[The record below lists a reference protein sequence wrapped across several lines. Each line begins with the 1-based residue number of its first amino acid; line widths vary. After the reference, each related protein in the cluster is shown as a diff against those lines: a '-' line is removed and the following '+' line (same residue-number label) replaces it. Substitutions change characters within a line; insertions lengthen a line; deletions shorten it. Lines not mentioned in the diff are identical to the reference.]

1 MNNVPD
7 YRFKTIDAVG
17 KIRSDTMVASNPM
30 ELEKRLGTMGF
41 DLLSYKEQSKV
52 AKSVFRSKTIS
63 RRELINFTFHIE
75 QLIKSGVPLI
85 DSLKDIRDSIDYSH
99 FTDVLQTVIDDIEG
113 GKTLSLA
120 LAQHPSI
127 FDKVYVTLVRVGE
140 ETGQLAEVLKDLADT
155 IRWQDELISQTKK
168 IMIYPAIVSVI
179 VLLVVSFLMMYLMPQ
194 LLPFIRNLGTEIPLH
209 TKILIDISDVFV
221 SYWYLIFSFPV
232 AFFFGLKFVA
242 NSNYK
247 VKYFLDGVKLKL
259 WIFGPMMT
267 KIKLARFANYFAMMY
282 SAGITVL
289 DALKISEDMVDNLVL
304 EESINAARA
313 SISEGVIISE
323 SFQAVGV
330 FPSMIVRMLK
340 VGEDTGAMD
349 EALLNVSYFYN
360 REVKE
365 SIEKIEPAILPI
377 LTVVLGGIM
386 MWIMMA
392 VLGPV
397 YDAVAGVKI

>member
-1 MNNVPD
+1 VPD
-7 YRFKTIDAVG
+7 YRFKTIDAAG

-41 DLLSYKEQSKV
+41 DLLSYKEQSKA

-85 DSLKDIRDSIDYSH
+85 DSLKDIRDSLEYSH

-120 LAQHPSI
+120 LGQHPVI

-140 ETGQLAEVLKDLADT
+140 ETGQLAEVLKDLAET

-168 IMIYPAIVSVI
+168 IMIYPVIVSVI
-179 VLLVVSFLMMYLMPQ
+179 VLLVVSFLMIYLMPQ

-221 SYWYLIFSFPV
+221 NYWYLIFSLPV
-232 AFFFGLKFVA
+232 VFIFGLKFIA
-242 NSNYK
+242 KSNDK
-247 VKYFLDGVKLKL
+247 VKYYLDGIKLKL
-259 WIFGPMMT
+259 WLIGPMMT

-304 EESINAARA
+304 EKSINEART

-349 EALLNVSYFYN
+349 DALLNVSYFYN

-365 SIEKIEPAILPI
+365 SIEKIEPAILPV
-377 LTVVLGGIM
+377 LTVILGGIM

-397 YDAVAGVKI
+397 YDAVAGVSI

>member
-1 MNNVPD
+1 MPD
-7 YRFKTIDAVG
+7 YKFRTIDATG
-17 KIRSDTMVASNPM
+17 KIRNDTMVASNPM
-30 ELEKRLGTMGF
+30 ELEKRLGSMGF
-41 DLLSYKEQSKV
+41 DLLSYKEQSKA
-52 AKSVFRSKTIS
+52 AKHAFRSKSIS

-120 LAQHPSI
+120 LAEHPAI
-127 FDKVYVTLVRVGE
+127 FDNVYVTLVRVGE
-140 ETGQLAEVLKDLADT
+140 ETGQLAVVLKDLAET
-155 IRWQDELISQTKK
+155 IRWQDELVSQTKK
-168 IMIYPAIVSVI
+168 IMIYPVIVSVI
-179 VLLVVSFLMMYLMPQ
+179 VLMVVSFLMIYLMPQ
-194 LLPFIRNLGTEIPLH
+194 LLPFIKNIGSEIPMH
-209 TKILIDISDVFV
+209 TQILIDVSEVFV
-221 SYWYLIFSFPV
+221 KYWYLIFSAPV
-232 AFFFGLKFVA
+232 VFYFILKIVA
-242 NSNYK
+242 KKNHK
-247 VKYFLDGVKLKL
+247 VRYFLDGLKLKL
-259 WIFGPMMT
+259 WIFGPLMT

-282 SAGITVL
+282 SSGITVL
-289 DALKISEDMVDNLVL
+289 DALKISEMMVDNMVL
-304 EESINAARA
+304 EDSINKARI
-313 SISEGVIISE
+313 SISEGVIISK
-323 SFQAVGV
+323 SFEAVGV

-349 EALLNVSYFYN
+349 EALLNVSYFYD

-365 SIEKIEPAILPI
+365 SIDKIEPTILPI

>member
-1 MNNVPD
+1 MPD
-7 YRFKTIDAVG
+7 YRFRTIDAGG

-52 AKSVFRSKTIS
+52 AKKVFRSKSIS

-85 DSLKDIRDSIDYSH
+85 DSLKDIRDSFDYSH

-120 LAQHPSI
+120 LAEHPVI

-140 ETGQLAEVLKDLADT
+140 ETGQLAEVLKDLAET
-155 IRWQDELISQTKK
+155 IRWQDELVSQTKK

-194 LLPFIRNLGTEIPLH
+194 LLPFIKNLGAEVPMH
-209 TKILIDISDVFV
+209 TKILIVISDIFV
-221 SYWYLIFSFPV
+221 EYWYLIFSLPFV
-232 AFFFGLKFVA
+232 AVFGLKTLA
-242 NSNYK
+242 KSNTK
-247 VKYFLDGVKLKL
+247 VKYYFDGLKLKMWL
-259 WIFGPMMT
+259 FGPLMT

-282 SAGITVL
+282 SSGITVL

-304 EESINAARA
+304 EASINEARA
-313 SISEGVIISE
+313 SISDGVIISK
-323 SFQAVGV
+323 SFEAVGV

-349 EALLNVSYFYN
+349 DALLNVSYFYN

-365 SIEKIEPAILPI
+365 SIEKIEPAILPV
-377 LTVVLGGIM
+377 LTIILGGIM

>member
-1 MNNVPD
+1 MPD
-7 YRFKTIDAVG
+7 YRFRTIDASG

-30 ELEKRLGTMGF
+30 ELEKRLGAMGF

-52 AKSVFRSKTIS
+52 AKKAFRSKSIS

-85 DSLKDIRDSIDYSH
+85 DSLKDIRDSFDYSH

-120 LAQHPSI
+120 LAEHPVI

-140 ETGQLAEVLKDLADT
+140 ETGQLAEVLKDLAET
-155 IRWQDELISQTKK
+155 IRWQDELVSQTKK

-194 LLPFIRNLGTEIPLH
+194 LLPFIKNLGSEIPMH
-209 TKILIDISDVFV
+209 TKILIVISDIFV
-221 SYWYLIFSFPV
+221 EYWYLIFSLPFV
-232 AFFFGLKFVA
+232 FVFGLKMLA
-242 NSNYK
+242 RNNSK
-247 VKYFLDGVKLKL
+247 VKYYFDGLKL
-259 WIFGPMMT
+259 NMWLFGPLMT

-282 SAGITVL
+282 SSGITVL
-289 DALKISEDMVDNLVL
+289 DALNISEDMVDNLVL
-304 EESINAARA
+304 EASIKEART
-313 SISEGVIISE
+313 SISEGVIISK
-323 SFQAVGV
+323 SFETVGV

-349 EALLNVSYFYN
+349 DALLNVSYFYN

-377 LTVVLGGIM
+377 LTVILGGIM

>member
-1 MNNVPD
+1 MPD
-7 YRFKTIDAVG
+7 YKFRTIDGSG
-17 KIRSDTMVASNPM
+17 KIRNDTMVASNPM
-30 ELEKRLGTMGF
+30 ELEKRLGAMGF
-41 DLLSYKEQSKV
+41 DLLSFKEQSKAV
-52 AKSVFRSKTIS
+52 KSALRIKTIS

-120 LAQHPSI
+120 LTEHPAI

-140 ETGQLAEVLKDLADT
+140 ETGQLAEVLKDLAET
-155 IRWQDELISQTKK
+155 IRWQDELMSQTKK
-168 IMIYPAIVSVI
+168 IMIYPAIVSVV
-179 VLLVVSFLMMYLMPQ
+179 VLLVVSFLMIYLMPQ
-194 LLPFIRNLGTEIPLH
+194 LLPFINNIGSEIPLY
-209 TKILIDISDVFV
+209 TKILIDVSDVFV
-221 SYWYLIFSFPV
+221 NYWYLVFSLPV
-232 AFFFGLKFVA
+232 MVFFTVKMA
-242 NSNYK
+242 SKNSFEVRRY
-247 VKYFLDGVKLKL
+247 LDGIRLRVWL
-259 WIFGPMMT
+259 IGPLLT

-282 SAGITVL
+282 SSGITVL

-304 EESINAARA
+304 EESINEARN
-313 SISEGVIISE
+313 SISEGVMISK
-323 SFQAVGV
+323 SFEAVGV

-349 EALLNVSYFYN
+349 DALLNVSYFYN

-365 SIEKIEPAILPI
+365 SIDKIEPTILPI
-377 LTVVLGGIM
+377 LTIILGGIM

>member
-1 MNNVPD
+1 VPD
-7 YRFKTIDAVG
+7 YKFKTIDARG
-17 KIRSDTMVASNPM
+17 KIRSDSMVASNPM
-30 ELEKRLGTMGF
+30 ELEKRLGSMGF
-41 DLLSYKEQSKV
+41 DLLSYKVHNKA
-52 AKSVFRSKTIS
+52 AKSTFQSKTIS

-85 DSLKDIRDSIDYSH
+85 DSLKDIRNSIDYSH

-113 GKTLSLA
+113 GKTLSRA
-120 LAQHPSI
+120 LAEHPTI
-127 FDKVYVTLVRVGE
+127 FDKVYITLVRIGE

-155 IRWQDELISQTKK
+155 IRWQDELVAQTKK
-168 IMIYPAIVSVI
+168 IMIYPAIVSVV
-179 VLLVVSFLMMYLMPQ
+179 VLLVVTFLMMYLMPQ
-194 LLPFIRNLGTEIPLH
+194 LLPFIKNIGSEIPLY
-209 TKILIDISDVFV
+209 TRILINISNIFV
-221 SYWYLIFSFPV
+221 EYWYLIFSLPV
-232 AFFFGLKFVA
+232 VLFFSLKAVAKNNQEVRYFIDGLKL
-242 NSNYK
+242 K
-247 VKYFLDGVKLKL
+247 V
-259 WIFGPMMT
+259 WIFGSLMT

-282 SAGITVL
+282 SSGITVL

-304 EESINAARA
+304 EESISQARN
-313 SISEGVIISE
+313 SISDGVIISK
-323 SFQAVGV
+323 SFEAVGV

-349 EALLNVSYFYN
+349 DALLNVSYFYN

-365 SIEKIEPAILPI
+365 SIDKIEPAILPI
-377 LTVVLGGIM
+377 LTVLLGGIM

>member
-1 MNNVPD
+1 MPD
-7 YRFKTIDAVG
+7 YKFRTIDAKG
-17 KIRSDTMVASNPM
+17 KIRNDTMVASNPM
-30 ELEKRLGTMGF
+30 ELEKRLSTMGF
-41 DLLSYKEQSKV
+41 DLLSYKEQHKA
-52 AKSVFRSKTIS
+52 AKISFRSKSIS

-85 DSLKDIRDSIDYSH
+85 DSLKDIRDSIEYSH

-120 LAQHPSI
+120 LAEHPEI

-140 ETGQLAEVLKDLADT
+140 ETGQLAVVLNDLAET
-155 IRWQDELISQTKK
+155 IRWQDELVSQTKK

-194 LLPFIRNLGTEIPLH
+194 MLPFIKNLGTEIPTH
-209 TKILIDISDVFV
+209 TKVLIVVSDIFV
-221 SYWYLIFSFPV
+221 DYWYIIFSLPFV
-232 AFFFGLKFVA
+232 LIFGLKMLA
-242 NSNYK
+242 KNNSR
-247 VKYFLDGVKLKL
+247 VKYYFDGLKL
-259 WIFGPMMT
+259 NFWIFGPLMT

-304 EESINAARA
+304 EASIKEARA
-313 SISEGVIISE
+313 SISEGTIISK
-323 SFQAVGV
+323 SFEAVGV

-349 EALLNVSYFYN
+349 DALLNVSYFYN

-365 SIEKIEPAILPI
+365 SIDKIEPAILPI
-377 LTVVLGGIM
+377 LTVILGGIM

>member
-1 MNNVPD
+1 MPD
-7 YRFKTIDAVG
+7 YKFKTIDANG

-30 ELEKRLGTMGF
+30 ELEKRLSSMGF
-41 DLLSYKEQSKV
+41 DLLNFREQQQASKNTFQR
-52 AKSVFRSKTIS
+52 KNIS
-63 RRELINFTFHIE
+63 RRELINFTFHVE
-75 QLIKSGVPLI
+75 QLVKSGVPLI
-85 DSLKDIRDSIDYSH
+85 DSLKDIRDSMDYSH

-120 LAQHPSI
+120 LAAHPVI

-155 IRWQDELISQTKK
+155 IRWQDELVSQTKK
-168 IMIYPAIVSVI
+168 IMIYPTIVTVI
-179 VLLVVSFLMMYLMPQ
+179 VLMVVSFLMIYLMPQ
-194 LLPFIRNLGTEIPLH
+194 LLPFIKNLGTEIPLH
-209 TKILIDISDVFV
+209 TKILIEISNVFV
-221 SYWYLIFSFPV
+221 EYWYLIFSLPFV
-232 AFFFGLKFVA
+232 FFFGIKIA
-242 NSNYK
+242 AKKNDK
-247 VKYFLDGVKLKL
+247 VRYYIDDVKLKV
-259 WIFGPMMT
+259 WIFGPLMT

-282 SAGITVL
+282 SSGITVL
-289 DALKISEDMVDNLVL
+289 DALAISEDMVDNLVL
-304 EESINAARA
+304 EDSIKQAR
-313 SISEGVIISE
+313 SNISDGVIISK
-323 SFQAVGV
+323 SFEMVGV

-377 LTVVLGGIM
+377 LTIALGGIM

-397 YDAVAGVKI
+397 YDAVSGVKL

>member
-1 MNNVPD
+1 MPD

-41 DLLSYKEQSKV
+41 DLLSYKERSKV
-52 AKSVFRSKTIS
+52 VKSAFRSKTIS
-63 RRELINFTFHIE
+63 RRDLINFTFHIE

-113 GKTLSLA
+113 GRTLSLA
-120 LAQHPSI
+120 LGQHPAI

-209 TKILIDISDVFV
+209 TEILIKISEVFV

-232 AFFFGLKFVA
+232 VFVLAIKFVA
-242 NSNYK
+242 KNNYK
-247 VKYFLDGVKLKL
+247 FKYYLDGLKMKI

-282 SAGITVL
+282 SSGITVL

-304 EESINAARA
+304 EESIKEARK
-313 SISEGVIISE
+313 SISEGVIISK
-323 SFQAVGV
+323 SFEAVGV

-349 EALLNVSYFYN
+349 DALLNVSYFYN

-365 SIEKIEPAILPI
+365 SIEKIEPAILPV
-377 LTVVLGGIM
+377 LTVILGGIM

-397 YDAVAGVKI
+397 YDAVAGVQI

>member
-1 MNNVPD
+1 MPD
-7 YRFKTIDAVG
+7 YRFRTIDAGG

-52 AKSVFRSKTIS
+52 AKKAFRSKSIS

-85 DSLKDIRDSIDYSH
+85 DSLKDIRDSFDYSH

-120 LAQHPSI
+120 LAEHPVI

-140 ETGQLAEVLKDLADT
+140 ETGQLAEVLKDLAET
-155 IRWQDELISQTKK
+155 IRWQDELVSQTKK

-194 LLPFIRNLGTEIPLH
+194 LLPFIKNLGAEIPMH
-209 TKILIDISDVFV
+209 TKILIVISDIFV
-221 SYWYLIFSFPV
+221 EYWYLIFSLPFV
-232 AFFFGLKFVA
+232 AVFGLKTLA
-242 NSNYK
+242 RSNAK
-247 VKYFLDGVKLKL
+247 VKYYFDGLKL
-259 WIFGPMMT
+259 NMWLLGPLMT

-282 SAGITVL
+282 SSGITVL
-289 DALKISEDMVDNLVL
+289 DALKISEDMVDNQVL
-304 EESINAARA
+304 EASINEARA
-313 SISEGVIISE
+313 SISDGVIISK
-323 SFQAVGV
+323 SFEAVGV

-349 EALLNVSYFYN
+349 DALLNVSYFYN

-365 SIEKIEPAILPI
+365 SIEKIEPAILPV
-377 LTVVLGGIM
+377 LTIILGGIM